1 MIWTLVY
8 LGRTRQL
15 GVHYSNRGNHAY
27 ELRCYAD
34 SNWTETRSTTGFVI
48 MLAGATISHV
58 SKRQHCITMSSCEAE
73 LIALCDCA
81 IELLYIAGLSG
92 FLGFAVYGAIK
103 TFTDNKGAYDLCHRY
118 KSAQHSRH
126 VDRKLFKMR
135 ELRGANFVTV
145 SYIPTEDNPADSSPR
160 FSRAY
165 RSRGTV
171 LSS

>member
-1 MIWTLVY
+1 MYGWLIRTLVY

-34 SNWTETRSTTGFVI
+34 SNWTETRSTTAFVI

-92 FLGFAVYGAIK
+92 FLGLAVYGAIK

-118 KSAQHSRH
+118 TSAQHSRH
-126 VDRKLFKMR
+126 VDRSGGR
-135 ELRGANFVTV
+135 RAPWT
-145 SYIPTEDNPADSSPR
+145 PR
-160 FSRAY
+160 PVRSEGCVNGYSHLLNGDFEASCLQLPRA
-165 RSRGTV
+165 
-171 LSS
+171 

>member
-1 MIWTLVY
+1 MYGWLIRTLVY

-34 SNWTETRSTTGFVI
+34 SNWTETRSTTAFVI

-73 LIALCDCA
+73 LIALCDCT

-92 FLGFAVYGAIK
+92 FLGLAVYGAIK

-118 KSAQHSRH
+118 TSAQHSRH
-126 VDRKLFKMR
+126 VDRSVGR
-135 ELRGANFVTV
+135 
-145 SYIPTEDNPADSSPR
+145 
-160 FSRAY
+160 RAP
-165 RSRGTV
+165 
-171 LSS
+171 